1 MNKISIW
8 ALKIPNSNYKNI
20 SWDLHSTNN
29 KLQSRYSIFAKKKHN
44 MLQSHIGEFAGIG
57 VAICWTISAVFFEK
71 AGYNIGSLSVNFI
84 RLLLAIVFLGVTTY
98 FTRGIFF
105 PSDATAYQWFW
116 LGISGVIGF
125 FLGDLLLFQS
135 YMIIGSRTAALIMS
149 LSPMLTGI
157 IGWFFLDE
165 ILSLKNIIAVVVSVS
180 GIMISISNRKMKL
193 NIPLKGFLMAFGGA
207 LGQSVGLILS
217 KKGMGDYDPVAATQI
232 RALFGLLSFGI
243 LITLIGR
250 WNKLGQAFT
259 HISAMKSV
267 TVGAFF
273 GPFVGVALGLFA
285 IQQTKT
291 GIASTLMGLVPIFI
305 IVPSAI
311 MFKEKIR
318 PQQVIGAIISIAG
331 ASLFFI

>member
-1 MNKISIW
+1 M
-8 ALKIPNSNYKNI
+8 
-20 SWDLHSTNN
+20 
-29 KLQSRYSIFAKKKHN
+29 F
-44 MLQSHIGEFAGIG
+44 QSHIGEFAGLG
-57 VAICWTISAVFFEK
+57 VAVCWTMSALFFEK
-71 AGYNIGSLSVNFI
+71 AGYKIGSLSVNFI
-84 RLLLAIVFLGVTTY
+84 RLLFAIGFLGITTF

-125 FLGDLLLFQS
+125 FVGDLLLFQS

-149 LSPMLTGI
+149 LAPMLTAI

-165 ILSLKNIIAVVVSVS
+165 ILSTKNIIAIIVSVS
-180 GIMISISNRKMKL
+180 GIIISISNRKMKL
-193 NIPLKGFLMAFGGA
+193 NIPLKGFLLAFGGA
-207 LGQSVGLILS
+207 LGQAVGLILS
-217 KKGMGDYDPVAATQI
+217 KKGMGDYDPISATQI
-232 RALFGLLSFGI
+232 RAMFGLISFGV
-243 LITLIGR
+243 LISFMGR
-250 WNKLGQAFT
+250 WNRLGQAFT
-259 HISAMKSV
+259 HGNAMKSV
-267 TVGAFF
+267 TIGSFF
-273 GPFVGVALGLFA
+273 GPFIGVALGLYA

-331 ASLFFI
+331 ASMFFM